1 MQKHVANYPLDARA
15 HLQLSYA
22 YRIVGDGTTAIKE
35 IESAILLSPK
45 KIGFY
50 IEKGTVEWDM
60 GDMKSAQKDFNTAYT
75 LGPQFSV
82 LAVYSAA
89 GNFAAG
95 DNAEADKILTKVF
108 GTTNVDSD
116 ILAVAYY
123 RAKNWPRLINM
134 LKLRTEKP
142 DAGASAWFSLA
153 AAHYTAGDKANAI
166 KSINTAIAKYPD
178 SASAGASAIKQIQEG
193 K

>member
-22 YRIVGDGTTAIKE
+22 YRVVGDGTAAIKE

-60 GDMKSAQKDFNTAYT
+60 GDMKSAQKDFNNAYA
-75 LGPQFSV
+75 LGPQFSD
-82 LAVYSAA
+82 LAIYSAA

-95 DNAEADKILTKVF
+95 DNAESDKILTKVF
-108 GTTNVDSD
+108 GTTVVDSD

-123 RAKNWPRLINM
+123 RAKNWPRLISM

-142 DAGASAWFSLA
+142 NAAASAWFSLA
-153 AAHYTAGDKANAI
+153 AAYYMAGDKASAI

-178 SASAGASAIKQIQEG
+178 SAAAGASAIKQIQEG